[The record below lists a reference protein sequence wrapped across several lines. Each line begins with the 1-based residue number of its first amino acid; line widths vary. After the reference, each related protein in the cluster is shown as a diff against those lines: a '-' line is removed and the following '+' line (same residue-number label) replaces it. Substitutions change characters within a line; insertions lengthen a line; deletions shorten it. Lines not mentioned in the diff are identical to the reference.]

1 MKINPSFSSFNIS
14 SKGMSIQKKQ
24 MDVITENI
32 ANTSTTRTEDGTP
45 YKRKYISVEY
55 EKDSFPLNSQNHLQV
70 GFRITNPNHLR
81 PISNNF
87 TTSGDSNEANLI
99 TRENADNS
107 EGELVYMPDHPD
119 ADEDGY
125 VQMPNVNIITEMVN
139 MISASRNFEANLTA
153 FNSAKKIAKD
163 SLEI

>member
-32 ANTSTTRTEDGTP
+32 ANSSTTRTEDGSP
-45 YKRKYISVEY
+45 YKRKYISVEF
-55 EKDSFPLNSQNHLQV
+55 ERNNFQNNINKFYSS
-70 GFRITNPNHLR
+70 GFRNSNPNQLGSVNFN
-81 PISNNF
+81 PSMASNQPGDNF
-87 TTSGDSNEANLI
+87 NIKEET
-99 TRENADNS
+99 DNS

-125 VQMPNVNIITEMVN
+125 VQMPNINIITEMVN
-139 MISASRNFEANLTA
+139 MISASRSFEANLTA
-153 FNSAKKIAKD
+153 FNAAKQIAKE